1 MHTFNYLYPPTAP
14 LMYFSLTGK
23 GQQKAMFVRMSFLS
37 PDGTSHRPIVFSRA
51 CGSALAFPQREKLP

>member
-1 MHTFNYLYPPTAP
+1 
-14 LMYFSLTGK
+14 MYFSLTGK

-51 CGSALAFPQREKLP
+51 CGSALAFPKGKSFLKGWRVGLDIFPFA